1 MTKKEK
7 EEINELLS
15 NELTYNLG
23 MKKIVEL
30 LNIKSISTNSHSDI
44 DDFVGFKIAIHNRY
58 PLLDIFLFETYS
70 EFNKAWKLLSR
81 LSVAKFYTNVG
92 RTKSFIPERIITSL
106 DDAIHI
112 SRTAP
117 ESMIYHHNTVTSIKA
132 LIHRSVIGL
141 NQMIERKELWTTTKV
156 KD

>member
-30 LNIKSISTNSHSDI
+30 LNIKSISTNSHSGI
-44 DDFVGFKIAIHNRY
+44 DDFVGFKITIHNRY
-58 PLLDIFLFETYS
+58 TLLDIFLFETYS

-92 RTKSFIPERIITSL
+92 RTKSFIPERAITSL
-106 DDAIHI
+106 DDFIDI
-112 SRTAP
+112 FNTTP
-117 ESMIYHHNTVTSIKA
+117 ESMIFHDGKVTSIKA
-132 LIHRSVIGL
+132 LMYRSVILL
-141 NQMIERKELWTTTKV
+141 NQMIKRKELWTTTKV

>member
-1 MTKKEK
+1 MTKKVK

-30 LNIKSISTNSHSDI
+30 LNIKSISINSHSDI
-44 DDFVGFKIAIHNRY
+44 DDFVGFKIIIHNRY

-70 EFNKAWKLLSR
+70 EFDKAWKLLSR
-81 LSVAKFYTNVG
+81 LSIAKFYKNVG
-92 RTKSFIPERIITSL
+92 RTKSFIPERAITSL
-106 DDAIHI
+106 DDFIDI
-112 SRTAP
+112 FNTTP
-117 ESMIYHHNTVTSIKA
+117 ESMIFHNDKVTSIKA
-132 LIHRSVIGL
+132 LMHRSVIGL
-141 NQMIERKELWTTTKV
+141 NQMIKRKELWTTTKV